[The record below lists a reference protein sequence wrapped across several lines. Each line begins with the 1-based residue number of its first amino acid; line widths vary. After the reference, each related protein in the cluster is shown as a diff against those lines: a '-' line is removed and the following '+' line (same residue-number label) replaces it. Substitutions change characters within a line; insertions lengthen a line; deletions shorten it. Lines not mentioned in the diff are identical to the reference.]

1 MNLTSYIFGIVSAVL
16 VLIVVVDLLRRKRLR
31 ERHAIWWLAAGTIAL
46 VLAVF
51 PAVLDWFAGLLGITI
66 PVNLIFFGSI
76 AILFFVALQASSE
89 LTKLEDQTRTLAER
103 IALLTLEVD
112 RLTARDRRDPPDVDA
127 A

>member
-1 MNLTSYIFGIVSAVL
+1 VNLTSYIFGIVSAVL